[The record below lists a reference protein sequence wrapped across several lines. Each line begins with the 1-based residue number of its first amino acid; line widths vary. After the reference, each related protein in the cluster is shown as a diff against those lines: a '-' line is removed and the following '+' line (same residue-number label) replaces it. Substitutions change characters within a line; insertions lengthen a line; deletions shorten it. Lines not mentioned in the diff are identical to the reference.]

1 MSEVIK
7 SQISDDAKFGRSL
20 FERLVLLGYKKH
32 LLDVQYRM
40 HPSISLFP
48 NKEFY
53 DGKLSDAPNVR
64 EMSYNKCFLEGN
76 MYGSYS
82 FINITKGK
90 EQQGRGHS
98 LKNMVEAAAI
108 SEIIGRLNKGSF
120 FCSFLFLI
128 FFPPSF
134 CESLCIY

>member
-1 MSEVIK
+1 MSDVIK
-7 SQISDDAKFGRSL
+7 SQISDDAEFGRSL

-53 DGKLSDAPNVR
+53 DEKLSDAPSVR
-64 EMSYNKCFLEGN
+64 EMSYNKHFLEGN

-90 EQQGRGHS
+90 EQQGRGYS
-98 LKNMVEAAAI
+98 FKNMVEAAAV
-108 SEIIGRLNKGSF
+108 SEIIGRLHKGLS
-120 FCSFLFLI
+120 FCSL
-128 FFPPSF
+128 FFPLQA
-134 CESLCIY
+134 CVESICI